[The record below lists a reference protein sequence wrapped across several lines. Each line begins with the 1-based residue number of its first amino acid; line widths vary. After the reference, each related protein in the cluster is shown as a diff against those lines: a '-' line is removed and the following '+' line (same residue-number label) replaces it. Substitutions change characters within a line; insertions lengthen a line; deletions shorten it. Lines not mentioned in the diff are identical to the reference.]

1 MTEISD
7 ISDYSSPSIKLDSNI
22 NLNEDNNQIRCPICS
37 NLSNLIEADFK
48 NNFFSINCDNIH
60 KENKVDYNSFSSF
73 TENTLKNLEDVLCNN
88 CKKSKNEKEIFRCD
102 DCFLFL
108 CEDCKYEHEN
118 KFSHL
123 NFIYINDVDK
133 NKNENLLLNQNI
145 PEENEINKEYNNIK
159 ENINICKNISAIFYQ
174 WIDEMIN
181 KFKSY
186 FLQLN
191 NYFYLEK
198 IIVSNIK
205 NYYNSSKI
213 IFNNK
218 IFENYDFLFPNK
230 YFINNY
236 VQSINNKINST
247 NKSFKEKSL
256 IFLKII
262 QNLDEI
268 DAYFN
273 LNRKSLD
280 IPKSKSENFEK
291 RNKNNIDIEEKIS
304 DMLIEKLDINQIQSF
319 NSFRNDKYLLL
330 GTKNGELAIY
340 EIPDRKEEKSNQ
352 KIIIKIFEENIKNI
366 CVMNKDI
373 IIISNGKNLIKI
385 IRFDEDIVNY
395 EIIQII
401 SLNKNEI
408 DLLYKII
415 PLNIFFQNNNGNY
428 FCTAD
433 DNNIIIYKENNTTG
447 KQLFFEY
454 KIIQLN
460 TLIQNLLEV
469 NNKYLIASCPKKNK
483 IIFFD
488 IKNNF
493 KSSKEIEGINI
504 SFGSN
509 NLALINENKILVIG
523 TMNGFELISI
533 KNLIKIKSI
542 HCKYSVISLEKINE
556 NTIICCN
563 KDKYKENKM
572 RQFKINNTNYD
583 FKKISERNINN
594 NEIWKLKY
602 FNGKIY
608 FLDIN
613 DDLYYLK

>member
-1 MTEISD
+1 MTEISE
-7 ISDYSSPSIKLDSNI
+7 ISDYYSPSIKFDSNMI
-22 NLNEDNNQIRCPICS
+22 LNEDNNQIRCPVCS
-37 NLSNLIEADFK
+37 NLSNIIEADLK
-48 NNFFSINCDNIH
+48 NNFFSIHCDNIH

-73 TENTLKNLEDVLCNN
+73 IENVLKNLENVLCNN
-88 CKKSKNEKEIFRCD
+88 CKKSKNEKELFRCSE
-102 DCFLFL
+102 CYLFL
-108 CEDCKYEHEN
+108 CEDCKSEHEN

-123 NFIYINDVDK
+123 NFTNINDIDK
-133 NKNENLLLNQNI
+133 NKNEKLFFNLKI
-145 PEENEINKEYNNIK
+145 PEENEINKEYHNIK

-174 WIDEMIN
+174 WIDEIIN

-186 FLQLN
+186 ILPLN
-191 NYFYLEK
+191 NYFQLEK

-218 IFENYDFLFPNK
+218 IFDNYEFLFPNK

-236 VQSINNKINST
+236 VQSIYNKINSAK
-247 NKSFKEKSL
+247 KSFKEKSL

-262 QNLDEI
+262 QNFDEI
-268 DAYFN
+268 DVYFN
-273 LNRKSLD
+273 LNQKSLD
-280 IPKSKSENFEK
+280 LIKSKSENLNNS
-291 RNKNNIDIEEKIS
+291 NKNNINLDEKIS
-304 DMLIEKLDINQIQSF
+304 DMSIEKFDMNQIQSF

-330 GTKNGELAIY
+330 GIKTGKLALY
-340 EIPDRKEEKSNQ
+340 EIPDKKEEKFRQ
-352 KIIIKIFEENIKNI
+352 KIIIKIFEENIRHI
-366 CVMNKDI
+366 CVLNKDI
-373 IIISNGKNLIKI
+373 IIISNGKNIIKI
-385 IRFDEDIVNY
+385 IKFDNEIINY

-401 SLNKNEI
+401 SLKNYEI

-415 PLNIFFQNNNGNY
+415 PLNIFWQNNNRNC

-433 DNNIIIYKENNTTG
+433 DKNIIIYKENITSE
-447 KQLFFEY
+447 KKLFFENK
-454 KIIQLN
+454 KIELN
-460 TLIQNLLEV
+460 TLIQNLIEV

-488 IKNNF
+488 IKNDF
-493 KSSKEIEGINI
+493 KLSNEIGDINI
-504 SFGSN
+504 SFSSN
-509 NLALINENKILVIG
+509 NFALINDNKILVVG
-523 TMNGFELISI
+523 TMDGFELISI

-563 KDKYKENKM
+563 KDKYKENKI

-583 FKKISERNINN
+583 FKKLSERKINN
-594 NEIWKLKY
+594 NEIWKLK
-602 FNGKIY
+602 FFDGKIY
-608 FLDIN
+608 YLDIN

>member
-1 MTEISD
+1 MTEISE
-7 ISDYSSPSIKLDSNI
+7 ISDYSSAQIQLDSNI

-37 NLSNLIEADFK
+37 NLSYLTEADFK
-48 NNFFSINCDNIH
+48 NNFFSIHCDNIH
-60 KENKVDYNSFSSF
+60 KENKVDYNSFYSF
-73 TENTLKNLEDVLCNN
+73 IENTLKNLDNVLCNN
-88 CKKSKNEKEIFRCD
+88 CKKSKNENEIFRCD
-102 DCFLFL
+102 DCFLFF
-108 CEDCKYEHEN
+108 CEDCKSEHEN

-123 NFIYINDVDK
+123 YFTYINDIDK
-133 NKNENLLLNQNI
+133 NKNEKFLLNKKI
-145 PEENEINKEYNNIK
+145 PEENEINKEYHNIK

-186 FLQLN
+186 ILRLN

-205 NYYNSSKI
+205 NYFYSTKN

-218 IFENYDFLFPNK
+218 IFDNYDFLFPNK

-236 VQSINNKINST
+236 VQSINNKINSS
-247 NKSFKEKSL
+247 KQSFKEKSL

-262 QNLDEI
+262 QNFDEI
-268 DAYFN
+268 DDYFN
-273 LNRKSLD
+273 LNQKSLD
-280 IPKSKSENFEK
+280 IPKSKSENLDK
-291 RNKNNIDIEEKIS
+291 RNKNKINIEEKIS
-304 DMLIEKLDINQIQSF
+304 DMSMEKLDLNQIENF

-330 GTKNGELAIY
+330 GTKNGKIAIY
-340 EIPDRKEEKSNQ
+340 EMPDKKEEQFEQ
-352 KIIIKIFEENIKNI
+352 KVIIKFFDENIKHI

-373 IIISNGKNLIKI
+373 IIISNGKNIIKI
-385 IRFDEDIVNY
+385 IKFDEDILNY

-401 SLNKNEI
+401 TINNYEI

-415 PLNIFFQNNNGNY
+415 PLNIISSKNDGNY

-433 DNNIIIYKENNTTG
+433 DNNIIIYKENNISE
-447 KQLFFEY
+447 KKLFFEY
-454 KIIQLN
+454 KIIQFN
-460 TLIQNLLEV
+460 TLTQNLIEV
-469 NNKYLIASCPKKNK
+469 HNKYLIASCPKKNK

-493 KSSKEIEGINI
+493 KSTKEIEIINI
-504 SFGSN
+504 SFSSN

-523 TMNGFELISI
+523 TMDGFELISI

-572 RQFKINNTNYD
+572 RQFKINNAHYD
-583 FKKISERNINN
+583 FKKISERNIND

-613 DDLYYLK
+613 ADLYYLK